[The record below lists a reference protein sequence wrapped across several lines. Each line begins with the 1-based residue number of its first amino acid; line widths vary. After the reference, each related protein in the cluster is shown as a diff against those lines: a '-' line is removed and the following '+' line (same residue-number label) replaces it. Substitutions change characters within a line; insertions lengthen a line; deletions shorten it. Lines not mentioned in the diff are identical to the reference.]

1 MKTVNEIIAAAE
13 AKVAGSKASKIE
25 TLAAKEARWHSN
37 LVAEAFTAP
46 LGSIGHAAVGN
57 EDGVRFSSFAVARE
71 VKLTLPE
78 LPHGYV
84 WEVFLHESYN
94 GKEWHEVE
102 LVDALARHD
111 SACGD
116 GYEKG
121 SYWRL
126 GSLKA

>member
-13 AKVAGSKASKIE
+13 AKVSAPGSKTE
-25 TLAAKEARWHSN
+25 PLAAKEARWHEELIAKAWEN
-37 LVAEAFTAP
+37 LP
-46 LGSIGHAAVGN
+46 LQSIASATVGN
-57 EDGVRFSSFAVARE
+57 DDGVRFSSFAVARE
-71 VKLTLPE
+71 VQRTLPA
-78 LPHGYV
+78 LPHGYEWV
-84 WEVFLHESYN
+84 VTYHEAYN
-94 GKEWHEVE
+94 GTEWHEVE
-102 LVDALARHD
+102 LVDALARHQ